1 MIEGRKSKM
10 GEVPVGLVLGC
21 AIAYTAQ
28 TSLHAIRYCASLSC
42 VCIFSCL
49 ASVRWYHRLMGNEA
63 LLTALG
69 NSLLLAVVSSLI
81 P

>member
-21 AIAYTAQ
+21 AESWGAGGVGRRIGWGRET
-28 TSLHAIRYCASLSC
+28 
-42 VCIFSCL
+42 
-49 ASVRWYHRLMGNEA
+49 
-63 LLTALG
+63 
-69 NSLLLAVVSSLI
+69 